1 MKLKII
7 KIIKKSRY
15 HLIFLKRCRT
25 VQSLTTDDLTI
36 VSRDVDP
43 HGILRAV
50 QGQMFCLN
58 FSNSVGI
65 FFLLNVLQAA
75 GCLKSSAEPSKF

>member
-15 HLIFLKRCRT
+15 HLIFLKRCKT

-36 VSRDVDP
+36 VSRDVDA

-58 FSNSVGI
+58 FSNTVGI
-65 FFLLNVLQAA
+65 FFFFA
-75 GCLKSSAEPSKF
+75 